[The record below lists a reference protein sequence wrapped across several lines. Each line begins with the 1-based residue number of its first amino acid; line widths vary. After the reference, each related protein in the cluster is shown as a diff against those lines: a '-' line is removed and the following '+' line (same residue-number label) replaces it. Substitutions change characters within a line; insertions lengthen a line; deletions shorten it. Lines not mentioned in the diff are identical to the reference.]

1 MSLKTLI
8 SKSHILLVFLF
19 VGTIALAQTNEQ
31 KALEAKRE
39 QLQNEIKNINR
50 LLFAE
55 KKERGNV
62 MEQMEALEQKINVR
76 EQLINV
82 TNQQSNLLNR
92 QINTNIR
99 NISKLRD
106 DLEVLK
112 EDYATMIQKS
122 YQNKSQQSRLMFLLS
137 SENFFQA
144 FKRLQY
150 LKQYTQYRK
159 EQGEQIVV
167 KTEELTQLNRDL
179 TEQRKVKE
187 QLVAENLV
195 AKNELQKER
204 ADQQDLLATIRKNET
219 KYTAAIE
226 KKRQEARRIDQQID
240 ELIRLA
246 IAASNKKAAGNATA
260 SSTGSGGSSSSSK
273 FVLTPEATI
282 VAKNFSANKGKLDWP
297 VERGIVSRGFGV
309 YSDAVYPGIKHQNNG
324 VIIAT
329 DEGSKARSIFE
340 GEVIGIMAVPGGNM
354 GVQVKH
360 GNYISTYYNLSKL
373 YVKKGDRVTR
383 KEELGEIYTNRLNGQ
398 TQLKFYLY
406 QDANRLNPQEWI
418 YRL

>member
-1 MSLKTLI
+1 MSVKTFIRIYLT
-8 SKSHILLVFLF
+8 LF
-19 VGTIALAQTNEQ
+19 IVLFIGTAAVAQTNEQ

-39 QLQNEIKNINR
+39 QLQKEIKSINR

-55 KKERGNV
+55 KKEKGNV
-62 MEQMEALEQKINVR
+62 LEQMEALEQKINVR
-76 EQLINV
+76 QQLINV

-106 DLEVLK
+106 DLEALK

-167 KTEELTQLNRDL
+167 KTDELTQLNRDL
-179 TEQRKVKE
+179 TDQRKVKE

-204 ADQQDLLATIRKNET
+204 ADQQDLLATIRKNEN
-219 KYTAAIE
+219 KYIAAID
-226 KKRQEARRIDQQID
+226 KKRQEARKIDQQID
-240 ELIRLA
+240 ELIRSA
-246 IAASNKKAAGNATA
+246 IAASNKKA
-260 SSTGSGGSSSSSK
+260 GGSSSSSK

-309 YSDAVYPGIKHQNNG
+309 YNDAIYPGIKHQNNG

-340 GEVIGIMAVPGGNM
+340 GEVIGIMAVPGGNL
-354 GVQVKH
+354 GVQIKH

-373 YVKKGDRVTR
+373 YVKKGDRVAR
-383 KEELGEIYTNRLNGQ
+383 KDELGEIYTNRSNGQ

-406 QDANRLNPQEWI
+406 QDANRLNPEEWI